1 MPRRTRGSKISKEKE
16 QECEPMDDKT
26 VSESEAEDSTE
37 EKSCSE
43 METSTDES
51 SIEVRNNYESICT

>member
-1 MPRRTRGSKISKEKE
+1 MPRRTRGSKISTEKE

-26 VSESEAEDSTE
+26 ISESEAEDSTE
-37 EKSCSE
+37 ENCSE

-51 SIEVRNNYESICT
+51 SVEVRNYYESICT

>member
-1 MPRRTRGSKISKEKE
+1 
-16 QECEPMDDKT
+16 MDDKT
-26 VSESEAEDSTE
+26 ESEVEDSAE

-51 SIEVRNNYESICT
+51 SVEVRNYYESICT